1 MKKLGG
7 GRWDLISIAVFLVLI
22 ILILSMGES
31 FIPNNPNPGWR
42 LSRLNPFQSSDGH
55 LRYPPVYYLVFSK
68 RTCYGDS
75 PKKSDIIGRFT
86 IQSRRANSTNVVPT

>member
-1 MKKLGG
+1 MKKLRG
-7 GRWDLISIAVFLVLI
+7 GRWDLISIAVFFLVLI

-68 RTCYGDS
+68 RTCMEIVQRNRILLVGS
-75 PKKSDIIGRFT
+75 
-86 IQSRRANSTNVVPT
+86 QSSRE